1 MSTIGYTLSSIR
13 GWLHSWGVTSGHE
26 AIVGELA
33 IESANEALDRGDLSK
48 ALFELEAVPPQTR
61 RFLGV
66 WANQVKLR
74 LSLDRTFGVVVDYL
88 ATNSEKISN

>member
-1 MSTIGYTLSSIR
+1 MSTIGYTLDSIR
-13 GWLHSWGVTSGHE
+13 RWLHTWGVTSGHE

-66 WANQVKLR
+66 WASQAKLR
-74 LSLDRTFGVVVDYL
+74 LSLDRSIAVLVDYL
-88 ATNSEKISN
+88 ATKSEKISN